1 VRQLKTR
8 LEATP
13 LITGSTYIRWGRA
26 SCPQNGT
33 ETVFSGYAAG
43 SHYTHTGAAANTLCL
58 PSDPLWGEYNDAT
71 NGHAYI
77 YGAEYEISG
86 SYSDQ
91 FFKKNMYENDV
102 PCAVCRSVR
111 TSILMIPGRNAC
123 YDGWTVEYAGYLSA
137 GHHGHNSA
145 TEYVCLD
152 ADPEVVAGRQADNN
166 GRLFYIVESMCGALS
181 CPPYI
186 EGRALTCVVCTF

>member
-1 VRQLKTR
+1 
-8 LEATP
+8 
-13 LITGSTYIRWGRA
+13 
-26 SCPQNGT
+26 
-33 ETVFSGYAAG
+33 
-43 SHYTHTGAAANTLCL
+43 
-58 PSDPLWGEYNDAT
+58 
-71 NGHAYI
+71 
-77 YGAEYEISG
+77 
-86 SYSDQ
+86 
-91 FFKKNMYENDV
+91 MYDNDV